1 MGYGA
6 REIAKK
12 TFIVIL
18 IWTTITFVYS
28 NLILSELI
36 IHKLTHVEM
45 ASVYDGFI
53 KQAIVIEQRGR
64 MWWLTVNGIA
74 KLLRWSIFCPLYIGL
89 FLPDLT
95 FVKSNVFLI
104 NTVAHLALII
114 AKPLQY
120 LVIWGFL
127 LLLLLPLLHIESNCP
142 SHHGLQYISP
152 TRCTATGDQDLFL
165 MLFELIMNHMSHSV
179 YQVRRK
185 N

>member
-36 IHKLTHVEM
+36 IPKLTHVEM

-64 MWWLTVNGIA
+64 M
-74 KLLRWSIFCPLYIGL
+74 
-89 FLPDLT
+89 
-95 FVKSNVFLI
+95 
-104 NTVAHLALII
+104 
-114 AKPLQY
+114 
-120 LVIWGFL
+120 
-127 LLLLLPLLHIESNCP
+127 
-142 SHHGLQYISP
+142 
-152 TRCTATGDQDLFL
+152 
-165 MLFELIMNHMSHSV
+165 
-179 YQVRRK
+179 
-185 N
+185 